1 MATRVFDQEPTGLNR
16 IRNGFIMEPYI
27 YYGASMPNISVKD
40 VPEAWAEALRQRAA
54 RNHRSL
60 QGELMAIIE
69 QAARESL
76 LGAAET
82 QAAARTDNAATQSVG
97 LQRGNPATQRGWKT
111 IEQIATE
118 HRLRFPQPVTG
129 IPLAVDIIRADRDAR

>member
-1 MATRVFDQEPTGLNR
+1 
-16 IRNGFIMEPYI
+16 
-27 YYGASMPNISVKD
+27 MPNFSVKD

-69 QAARESL
+69 QAAHESL
-76 LGAAET
+76 SDATESPVVAPS
-82 QAAARTDNAATQSVG
+82 AR
-97 LQRGNPATQRGWKT
+97 LQRGWKT

-118 HRLRFPQPVTG
+118 RRQRFPQPVTG
-129 IPLAVDIIRADRDAR
+129 APLAVDILRAARDAR